1 MDQAEV
7 IAKAKVPI
15 LSVCGDADEAVPLE
29 ENSALL
35 KERCAKFGLEISL
48 ITKPGGKHHPH
59 SLPNPAP
66 IVEFL
71 KHTAH

>member
-1 MDQAEV
+1 MKRLLL
-7 IAKAKVPI
+7 ISI
-15 LSVCGDADEAVPLE
+15 LVSL
-29 ENSALL
+29 
-35 KERCAKFGLEISL
+35 FGMEISL

-66 IVEFL
+66 IVEFIL